1 MRRRPPRSTRTDTL
15 FPYTTLLRSDRSQ
28 PLPSTDA
35 HGLKPVSHL
44 AAAHFMKQ
52 RRGDAGTGHADGMT
66 KRYARAVDIEHIV
79 AIIVVAPAPGLQ
91 HRQPLRRKC
100 FVELAEVDVAP
111 ANHGSR
117 EEPRSEEHT
126 SQLQSQMRDSYDVF
140 CEQKKT

>member
-1 MRRRPPRSTRTDTL
+1 MAAATIRYRGNAGRAALSP
-15 FPYTTLLRSDRSQ
+15 FEDRSQ

-52 RRGDAGTGHADGMT
+52 RRGDAGTGPADGMT

-79 AIIVVAPAPGLQ
+79 ATIVVAPAPGLQ

-100 FVELAEVDVAP
+100 FVELDEVDVAQIGR
-111 ANHGSR
+111 ASCR
-117 EEPRSEEHT
+117 ER
-126 SQLQSQMRDSYDVF
+126 VG
-140 CEQKKT
+140 